1 MQLTPSQ
8 SRAVDKL
15 EEAYNYRGV
24 NKNAYFKAPT
34 GSGKTFM
41 ASELISRILEDS
53 VSSGIKTIVIV
64 ATISNAE
71 LPASFA
77 KKLKNY
83 KNSHAFKNY
92 TIEHIKSPSDSKVKN
107 SVLIEEVPDLKIE
120 ENTVFVFGKASFGKN
135 TKFYE
140 KGLLNNFFEG
150 ARDEY
155 EIVYIRDEAHI
166 GGGKRMSKDEGKKF
180 DEFISDNSSFVVE
193 MTATPKSAVNLV
205 ELKKQDMSDDGVFL
219 LKSNEKKS
227 NLVGEIS
234 NEEIIDDAIKNFKK
248 SQKDYSKL
256 DELINPAMLIQVMND
271 SEVSKEDSQRFKD
284 SINLLERK
292 LTEAGLSYLK
302 YFSNNDKTVVNTNA
316 PATLDYASRN
326 DSLIDVII
334 FKVGPATGWDIPR
347 ANFLLQIRNISS
359 EALNTQTIG
368 RIMRNPIDGL
378 KFNSITD
385 NYYLYSNFQ
394 KPTRDDASYK
404 LKDNFKNLELYR
416 GYVNQEDK
424 EFKENLIISKKNI
437 ITLLESEDFSNFI
450 NDLTFS
456 EIVYDYS
463 KYGQAKIANKIE
475 NIFYLKSFN
484 IKKSREY
491 KNIINISEFESVLSM
506 VSRNTDKNIEVVKYC
521 LWKFI
526 GDIREIKNESFT
538 WIHGKTPYHI
548 ESSGKLMENYNIWI
562 DNKDPK
568 IVNSYDDFGEVYGY
582 ELISLTEN
590 VQYLDSTPELMFYEK
605 FKNILSSDQ
614 KEKIQFFAKMPTLG
628 SGVWFE
634 YYSDTDAAIKRSF
647 MDFAIKLEDKVIMV
661 EVKSKEKDYNPKKT
675 ESLKIAYS
683 KYIESSSNKISL
695 VLYQHDDTKPLLSG
709 ILENKWIENLSF
721 RDLFDKLIK

>member
-8 SRAVDKL
+8 AKAVDKL
-15 EEAYNYRGV
+15 HEAYTNRNV

-53 VSSGIKTIVIV
+53 VSEGNKTIVIV

-77 KKLKNY
+77 KKLHEY
-83 KNSHAFKNY
+83 KNSHEFQNY
-92 TIEHIKSPSDSKVKN
+92 SIEHVKSPSDSKIKN
-107 SVLIEEVPDLKIE
+107 TVLIEEVPDLKIE
-120 ENTVFVFGKASFGKN
+120 QNTVFVFGKASFGRN

-140 KGLLNNFFEG
+140 KGLLNNFFEATKG
-150 ARDEY
+150 EY

-166 GGGKRMSKDEGKKF
+166 GGGKRMSKAEGKKF
-180 DEFISDNSSFVVE
+180 DEFISENSSFVVE
-193 MTATPKSAVNLV
+193 MTATPKSATNLV
-205 ELKKQDMSDDGVFL
+205 ELKKQDMSSDGVFL
-219 LKSNEKKS
+219 LKTNEKKS
-227 NLVGEIS
+227 RLVGEIS
-234 NEEIIDDAIKNFKK
+234 NEELIDDAIVNFKK
-248 SQKDYSKL
+248 SQKEYSKL

-284 SINLLERK
+284 NIYLLERK

-302 YFSNNDKTVVNTNA
+302 YFSNNEKMVVNTKA

-326 DSLIDVII
+326 DSVIDVII
-334 FKVGPATGWDIPR
+334 FKVGPAVGWDIPR
-347 ANFLLQIRNISS
+347 ANFLLQLRNISS

-368 RIMRNPIDGL
+368 RIMRNPMNGL

-385 NYYLYSNFQ
+385 SYYLYSNFQ
-394 KPTRDDASYK
+394 KPTRDDASYR
-404 LKDNFKNLELYR
+404 LKDSFKDLELYR
-416 GYVNQEDK
+416 GFVNQEDK
-424 EFKENLIISKKNI
+424 EFKENLILSKKNI
-437 ITLLESEDFSNFI
+437 SDLIKSKDFTNFI
-450 NDLTFS
+450 NDLEPT

-463 KYGQAKIANKIE
+463 KYGQAKIANKID
-475 NIFYLKSFN
+475 NIFYLKSYNF
-484 IKKSREY
+484 KKSKEY
-491 KNIINISEFESVLSM
+491 KNIIDIKEYESILSK
-506 VSRNTDKNIEVVKYC
+506 VSKSTEKNVEVVKYC

-526 GDIREIKNESFT
+526 GDIKDIKNKSSQ
-538 WIHGKTPYHI
+538 WIHGKTPYQI
-548 ESSGKLMENYNIWI
+548 EASGKLMENYNIWV

-568 IVNSYDDFGEVYGY
+568 VVNSFKDFGEVYGY
-582 ELISLTEN
+582 ELISLTEDI
-590 VQYLDSTPELMFYEK
+590 QYLDSTPELKFYEK
-605 FKNILSSDQ
+605 FTDILSSKQ

-634 YYSDTDAAIKRSF
+634 YYSDTDASIKRSF
-647 MDFAIKLEDKVIMV
+647 MDFAIKLDDKVIMV
-661 EVKSKEKDYNPKKT
+661 EVKSKDQDYDPKKT

-683 KYIESSSNKISL
+683 KYIESSNDKISL
-695 VLYQHDDTKPLLSG
+695 VLYQYDDVKPLLSG
-709 ILENKWIENLSF
+709 ILDNEWVENLSF